1 MGKFNLCNLFLSQAY
16 MTETLYIMPGSDA
29 QAFLGLDVKEEDKDD
44 WFRFTFDLVEP
55 SSAHPACFNVKWVC
69 VDVERC
75 VDNEELCG
83 LVENIN
89 HKSQFALMMS
99 EWEYEQDCYDDE
111 CS

>member
-1 MGKFNLCNLFLSQAY
+1 MHKKKTAKLMLAY
-16 MTETLYIMPGSDA
+16 MNDTLYIMPGSDA
-29 QAFLGLDVKEEDKDD
+29 QAFLGLDVKEEDNDD

-99 EWEYEQDCYDDE
+99 KWQHEQDCYDDE
-111 CS
+111 